1 MFFLPRQ
8 EQKSTCNA
16 LKRTAGDRG
25 TEIAAEQAS
34 MDPHVVHRSH
44 TSGRGCLSAGKAGK
58 PVTLQGDN
66 AVCSCQRSVGN
77 ELKRSCLSR
86 LLNEGKQRK
95 FITNGKKKS
104 ESTSRFE

>member
-16 LKRTAGDRG
+16 LKRTAGDSHRG

-66 AVCSCQRSVGN
+66 AVCSCQRSNKTEGTPARDIN
-77 ELKRSCLSR
+77 TDKRHEKASL
-86 LLNEGKQRK
+86 
-95 FITNGKKKS
+95 
-104 ESTSRFE
+104 